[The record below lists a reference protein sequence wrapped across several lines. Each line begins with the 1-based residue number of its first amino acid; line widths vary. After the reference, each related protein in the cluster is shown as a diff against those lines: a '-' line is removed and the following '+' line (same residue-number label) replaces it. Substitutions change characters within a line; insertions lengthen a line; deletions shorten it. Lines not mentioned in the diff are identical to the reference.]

1 MEGKNVEESFDKIA
15 RKLLKN
21 ALATVDTTV
30 L

>member
-15 RKLLKN
+15 RQLLKN
-21 ALATVDTTV
+21 ALSNVDATV